1 MTAEAATV
9 NVLFD
14 LDGTLTDPGEGFVGC
29 IAYALSNLDCRT
41 YSHGEIRK
49 HVGPP
54 LEETLGHFLDGD
66 DSKIKAAVA
75 LYRERYGREGYLENT
90 VYPGI
95 EKALRALRA
104 NGLTLFVATS
114 KPVIFAERI
123 VAHFGLMGFF
133 QGIYGS
139 QFDGTHSNKTQLI
152 AHVLKRESLV
162 AASTVMIGDRRH
174 DVVGALANGVL
185 PIGALWGYGSREELS
200 DAGAVLLCE
209 HPLQMPAILSS
220 NNLMQPTGH
229 QRPAADQGR

>member
-1 MTAEAATV
+1 MTAEVATV
-9 NVLFD
+9 NVFFD
-14 LDGTLTDPGEGFVGC
+14 LDGTLTDPGEGFVAC
-29 IAYALSNLDCRT
+29 ITHALSNLDCRT
-41 YSHGEIRK
+41 YSHAEIRK

-54 LEETLGHFLDGD
+54 LEETLAHLLDGD

-95 EKALRALRA
+95 EKALRALRT
-104 NGLTLFVATS
+104 NGLALFVATS

-123 VAHFGLMGFF
+123 LAHFGLKGFF

-139 QFDGTHSNKTQLI
+139 QFDGTHSNKAQLI

-174 DVVGALANGVL
+174 DVVGALANGVR

-200 DAGAVLLCE
+200 NAGAVLLCE
-209 HPLQMPAILSS
+209 HPSHLPAILSS
-220 NNLMQPTGH
+220 KTLMQPTGH
-229 QRPAADQGR
+229 QRLAADQGC